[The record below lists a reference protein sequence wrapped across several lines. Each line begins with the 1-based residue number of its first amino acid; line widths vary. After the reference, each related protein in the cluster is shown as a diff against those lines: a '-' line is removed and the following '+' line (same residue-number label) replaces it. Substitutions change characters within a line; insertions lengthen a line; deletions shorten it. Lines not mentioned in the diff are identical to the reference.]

1 MTNSYVR
8 AHDAAVKSIEN
19 AKPASFVNIAFD
31 TGRVFERQRILAL
44 LEEFAELPEAE
55 QSWLGLLRE
64 IERAP

>member
-1 MTNSYVR
+1 MTNPYNR
-8 AHDAAVKSIEN
+8 AHEAATKNIQQ

-31 TGRVFERQRILAL
+31 TGRVFERERILAL
-44 LEEFAELPEAE
+44 LEEFAELPEEE